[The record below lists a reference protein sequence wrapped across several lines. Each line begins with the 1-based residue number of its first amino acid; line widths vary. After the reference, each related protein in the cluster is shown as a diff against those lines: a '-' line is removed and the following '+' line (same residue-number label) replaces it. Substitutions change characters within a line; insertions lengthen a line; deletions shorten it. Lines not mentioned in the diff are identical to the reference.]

1 MNYVDRIF
9 DEFEELDS
17 RCEKLCKFIKGKV
30 FKKLPKKQQ
39 EAMEVQLD
47 YMIHY
52 AEALMY
58 RIICECAEDEEKGF
72 IAKIFHGLINTKVSE
87 EERIPI
93 RIKAYDLVTT
103 LIEARKGENN
113 HD

>member
-1 MNYVDRIF
+1 MNYVDRMF

-17 RCEKLCKFIKGKV
+17 RCKKLDRFIDGKKFN
-30 FKKLPKKQQ
+30 KLPKKQQ
-39 EAMEVQLD
+39 EAMEVQLG

-52 AEALMY
+52 VEALMY
-58 RIICECAEDEEKGF
+58 RIIYECTVDEAKGF
-72 IAKIFHGLINTKVSE
+72 TAKIFHGLISTKVNE

-93 RIKAYDLVTT
+93 RMIAYDLVTT
-103 LIEARKGENN
+103 LIEARKGEDN

>member
-1 MNYVDRIF
+1 MNYVDRMF
-9 DEFEELDS
+9 DEFKELDS
-17 RCEKLCKFIKGKV
+17 RCEKLDRFINGKM

-39 EAMEVQLD
+39 EAMEVQLG

-52 AEALMY
+52 VEALMY
-58 RIICECAEDEEKGF
+58 RIICECAADDEKGF
-72 IAKIFHGLINTKVSE
+72 IAEIFHGLINTKVSE

-103 LIEARKGENN
+103 LIEARKGEND